1 MILGHYGAAF
11 AAKRVVPRS
20 SLGTLAFAAQLLDEV
35 WPIFVLLGI
44 ERVRV
49 VPGFMAANP
58 LEFVYYPFSHSLAMA
73 ILWGLLVAVVHFA
86 SKRDARTALVLG
98 ALVVSH
104 WVLDVP
110 VHGRDLPLW
119 PGSDIL
125 VGLGA
130 WRSVA
135 LTMALELG
143 VFAFGVVSYL
153 RQTRAR
159 DRVGSAGLWVT
170 VALLLAVLLSGFGP
184 PPPSA
189 KAVGASALGLWI
201 FVPLMYWVDRH
212 RGLRAE
218 GPGPRE

>member
-20 SLGTLAFAAQLLDEV
+20 SLGTLAFAAQLLDEI

-58 LEFVYYPFSHSLAMA
+58 LEFVYYPFTHSLAMA
-73 ILWGLLVAVVHFA
+73 IAWGLLVAGVHFA
-86 SKRDARTALVLG
+86 SRRDARTALVLG

-110 VHGRDLPLW
+110 VHGPDLPLW
-119 PGSDIL
+119 PGSDIF

-159 DRVGSAGLWVT
+159 DRVGSVGLWVT

-212 RGLRAE
+212 RG
-218 GPGPRE
+218 

>member
-11 AAKRVVPRS
+11 AAKRIAPRS
-20 SLGTLAFAAQLLDEV
+20 SLGTLTFAAQLLDEI
-35 WPIFVLLGI
+35 WPIFILLGI

-49 VPGFMAANP
+49 APGFMPANA
-58 LEFVYYPFSHSLAMA
+58 LEFVYYPFTHSLAMSVA
-73 ILWGLLVAVVHFA
+73 WGLLVGGVHFA
-86 SKRDARTALVLG
+86 MKRDLRTATILG

-110 VHGRDLPLW
+110 VHGPDLELW
-119 PGSDIL
+119 PGSGIR

-135 LTMALELG
+135 LTMVLELG
-143 VFAFGVVSYL
+143 IFALGVASYL

-159 DRVGSAGLWVT
+159 DRIGSVGLWVSI
-170 VALLLAVLLSGFGP
+170 ALLLAVLLSGFGP

-201 FVPLMYWVDRH
+201 FVPLLHWIDKH
-212 RGLRAE
+212 RELRRR
-218 GPGPRE
+218 G